1 MDREGTGRAGADLRC
16 LHGTAVDRTCSGLP
30 EAVFGAVAL
39 AVDTPTL
46 LGWMSLPQ
54 GWIAALNAPLI

>member
-1 MDREGTGRAGADLRC
+1 
-16 LHGTAVDRTCSGLP
+16 LP